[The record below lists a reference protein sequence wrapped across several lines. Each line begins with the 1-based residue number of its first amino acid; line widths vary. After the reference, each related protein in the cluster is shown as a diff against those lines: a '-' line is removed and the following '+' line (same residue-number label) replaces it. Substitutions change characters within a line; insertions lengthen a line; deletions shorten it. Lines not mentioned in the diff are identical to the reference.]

1 MAAATKETIYIEAD
15 DEITTVIEKIITA
28 KNKIIAVVLPKRA
41 TVFQSVVN
49 MKLLKKAADETKR
62 KVVLISSEPA
72 IEAIASVAGMYIAQS
87 LTSKPFIPKRS
98 TKSASIATV
107 SLADDEPATLIP
119 QKVSLAERESIE
131 AAPVEDEDIDETLE
145 IDNTDEINETPV
157 ETIID
162 EGKEKKKKFKIPD
175 FSSFRLRLGLGITA
189 LVLLIVGWFFG
200 FIIMPK
206 ATVTINT
213 DTSTS
218 QVSLDITADT
228 ATTELKEADGIL
240 PAKLMEITKEDKAT
254 SPASGEKNAGE
265 KATGIITLT
274 NCASGGAKTIPA
286 GTGFSAGSY
295 TFVTT
300 EEVDLGPAVIIGS
313 CRSADFPD
321 LTTPGAV
328 EDVTVVAVNAG
339 EAYNLAA
346 RAYQSSV
353 NGVTAYG
360 SDMTG
365 GSTKIVKTITA
376 DDIQKAKDQ
385 LKGAATA
392 DATKELQTKLQDQQL
407 QPLPETLTTTEPSV
421 KVSAAVDSEA
431 TEVVATQTVTYK
443 MLGVKGD
450 QLAELL
456 NAKIKSAF
464 KEGSQK
470 NIRSNGLDKATYS
483 LKQKVSETKQVVS
496 VQSVAVLGATFDT
509 DTIKKDVV
517 GKKRGD
523 IEKMLETR
531 DGVKSVSVEYSPFWI
546 TTTPKSVNK
555 ITIVVNEVDAQ

>member
-1 MAAATKETIYIEAD
+1 MATATKETIYIEAD

-62 KVVLISSEPA
+62 KVVLISSEPG

-98 TKSASIATV
+98 SKTAAVTTV
-107 SLADDEPATLIP
+107 TLNDEEVAAPP
-119 QKVSLAERESIE
+119 QKVTLEERENLESTPISAE
-131 AAPVEDEDIDETLE
+131 DDAAIE
-145 IDNTDEINETPV
+145 IDNTEDTEVTEAV
-157 ETIID
+157 ETIAD
-162 EGKEKKKKFKIPD
+162 VNTEKKKKFKIPD

-200 FIIMPK
+200 FIVMPK
-206 ATVTINT
+206 ATITVNA
-213 DTSTS
+213 DTSNSATT
-218 QVSLDITADT
+218 LDFTVDT
-228 ATTELKEADGIL
+228 AATELSEEAGTL
-240 PAKLMEITKEDKAT
+240 PAKLAEVSKEDKAT
-254 SPASGEKNAGE
+254 SPATGEKNMGE
-265 KATGIITLT
+265 KAKGIITLT
-274 NCASGGAKTIPA
+274 NCASGGAKTIPS
-286 GTGFSAGSY
+286 GTAFSAGSY

-300 EEVDLGPAVIIGS
+300 EEVDLGPAVIIGN
-313 CRSADFPD
+313 CRSADFPN
-321 LTTPGAV
+321 LTTPGAI
-328 EDVTVVAVNAG
+328 EDVAVVATSAG

-353 NGVTAYG
+353 NGVSAYG

-365 GSTKIVKTITA
+365 GSTKIVKIVSA

-392 DATKELQTKLQDQQL
+392 DATKELQSKLQEQNL
-407 QPLPETLTTTEPSV
+407 QALPETLTTSEAAV
-421 KVSAAVDSEA
+421 KVSTAVDAEA
-431 TEVVATQTVTYK
+431 TEVTVTQTVTYR
-443 MLGVKGD
+443 MLGVQNE
-450 QLAELL
+450 QLATLL
-456 NAKIKSAF
+456 NAKIKAAF
-464 KEGSQK
+464 EDNAQK

-483 LKQKVSETKQVVS
+483 LKQKVSDTKQVIS
-496 VQSVAVLGATFDT
+496 LQTIAVLGATFDT

-517 GKKRGD
+517 GKKRGE

-555 ITIVVNEVDAQ
+555 ISIVVNEVSE